1 MANVRLVVG
10 DQSSAEVDQM
20 RKSLNGLITVLEN
33 IAGTTFTTVADLQ
46 EALAN
51 SLSTGS
57 DGDFT
62 TATSSDAYVGTGAEI
77 VGLRPMNRHP
87 RRPGFVA
94 GDVSNVKAMT
104 LDDVNQ

>member
-10 DQSSAEVDQM
+10 DQSSAEVDQL
-20 RKSLNGLITVLEN
+20 RKTSNGLLLVLEN
-33 IAGTTFTTVADLQ
+33 LAGSTFTTLADFQ

-51 SLSTGS
+51 TLSTGV

-62 TATSSDAYVGTGAEI
+62 TATSADSYVGSGVEL

-87 RRPGFVA
+87 RRPGMVPGEKLKTA
-94 GDVSNVKAMT
+94 TA
-104 LDDVNQ
+104 DDANR

>member
-33 IAGTTFTTVADLQ
+33 IAGTTFTAVADLQ

-51 SLSTGS
+51 TLETGVDS
-57 DGDFT
+57 DFT
-62 TATSSDAYVGTGAEI
+62 TATNSDAYVGSGAEI
-77 VGLRPMNRHP
+77 VGVRPMNRHP
-87 RRPGFVA
+87 RRPGFVPGA
-94 GDVSNVKAMT
+94 VNVKSMT